1 MEVSTVDELTFAY
14 SCTAAATLSSL
25 LSTSF
30 WTVSVTTTTPSNW
43 GSFMSKHG
51 ISLGNLKIIKRS
63 RLRVK
68 INLCSLQEIAKYHL
82 LQWRPPMTSF
92 DQFGHPQIRAAS
104 TFTLPFCTSLKTCCT
119 SSKLLQKV
127 RKYTKFTHYCLTFS
141 CRQFGPGP
149 GKDNLVTLISDIT
162 WFMNSPLHE
171 VPSY

>member
-1 MEVSTVDELTFAY
+1 
-14 SCTAAATLSSL
+14 
-25 LSTSF
+25 
-30 WTVSVTTTTPSNW
+30 
-43 GSFMSKHG
+43 MSKHG

-63 RLRVK
+63 RLSVK

-82 LQWRPPMTSF
+82 LQRRPPMTSF

-127 RKYTKFTHYCLTFS
+127 RKYTKFTHYCLTFF

-149 GKDNLVTLISDIT
+149 GRDNLVTLISDIT
-162 WFMNSPLHE
+162 
-171 VPSY
+171 